1 MKAHQ
6 RGRRKRHR
14 PEKKAAPASRSS
26 LLLICLGL
34 AGLTWIVFGRT
45 LHHDFI
51 NYDDN
56 TYVYDNDN
64 ITGGLTGP
72 SILWAFTH
80 AHAGN
85 WHPLTSLSHM
95 LDCQMY
101 GLNPWGHHLTNVLL
115 HTLAVVLLFLF
126 LRQTTGALWRSS
138 FVAAV
143 FAIHPLR
150 VESVAWVAERKDVL
164 SGVFFMLTLLAY
176 ARYATGERS
185 LRRYLLVAFC
195 FALGLMAKPMLVTL
209 PFILLLLD
217 YWPLCRFG
225 SDSLGN
231 QMINV
236 RRSTFASLVVEKV
249 PFFLLSLVSSLLTWR
264 AQRDFMRSA
273 TEIPLLL
280 RTENAVVSCVR
291 YLEQLIW
298 PTDLAPF
305 YPHPQGSLPV
315 VSVIAAAALLVAI
328 SALVLYFGRKLR
340 YLITG
345 WGWYLVML
353 LPVIGLVQVGE
364 QAMADRYT
372 YLPHIGLVVAIT
384 WTVGGATAGA
394 RQWQRALACT
404 ATVLVMA
411 LVWCA
416 GRQTGYWRN
425 SESLWT
431 HTLAVTSNNAL
442 AHNNL
447 GEVWS
452 RKGRDEDAIRELQ
465 AALEI
470 TPESPLARNNLGLVF
485 LQEGKTQEALDQ
497 FRSILSREPE
507 NIQVRLNLAGALLKS
522 GRTTEAIAEYQGAVA
537 MKPDF
542 AQGHLELGQ
551 ALMRGGEFGEAVSE
565 LKIAV
570 QLRPRDA
577 QANKSLGTAF
587 AANGQWAEA
596 IRCWRETLEIDPG
609 NIAARS
615 GLAWALATNPDS
627 TLRNGAEALAI
638 AQALCQG
645 PNASNPAVLRVLAAA
660 YAETG
665 RFTEAIE
672 TARHAIEL
680 GTAQNQSQ
688 LAATVQEELQRFES
702 GQPLRGAGK

>member
-1 MKAHQ
+1 
-6 RGRRKRHR
+6 
-14 PEKKAAPASRSS
+14 
-26 LLLICLGL
+26 
-34 AGLTWIVFGRT
+34 
-45 LHHDFI
+45 
-51 NYDDN
+51 
-56 TYVYDNDN
+56 
-64 ITGGLTGP
+64 
-72 SILWAFTH
+72 
-80 AHAGN
+80 
-85 WHPLTSLSHM
+85 
-95 LDCQMY
+95 
-101 GLNPWGHHLTNVLL
+101 
-115 HTLAVVLLFLF
+115 LLFLF
-126 LRQTTGALWRSS
+126 LRQTTGALWRSG

-150 VESVAWVAERKDVL
+150 AESVAWVAERKDVL

-185 LRRYLLVAFC
+185 FRRYLLVAVC

-209 PFILLLLD
+209 PFVFLLLD

-225 SDSLGN
+225 SDSLGTE
-231 QMINV
+231 MINV

-264 AQRDFMRSA
+264 AQRDFMRSD
-273 TEIPLLL
+273 TEIPWLL
-280 RTENAVVSCVR
+280 RTENAVVSSVR
-291 YLEQLIW
+291 YLEQLVW

-305 YPHPQGSLPV
+305 YPYPKASLPL
-315 VSVIAAAALLVAI
+315 VSVIAALALLVAI
-328 SALVLYFGRKLR
+328 SAVVLYFGRRLR

-384 WTVGGATAGA
+384 WTVGGATAGV
-394 RQWQRALACT
+394 RRWQRALAFT
-404 ATVLVMA
+404 AAVLVMA
-411 LVWCA
+411 LASCA
-416 GRQTGYWRN
+416 GQQTGYWRN

-470 TPESPLARNNLGLVF
+470 TPDSPLARNNLGLVF
-485 LQEGKTQEALDQ
+485 LKEGKTQEALDQ
-497 FRSILSREPE
+497 FRSILSQEPE
-507 NIQVRLNLAGALLKS
+507 NIQVRLNLAGVLLKS

-551 ALMRGGEFGEAVSE
+551 ALMRSGRFAEAISE

-570 QLRPRDA
+570 QLGPRDA
-577 QANKSLGTAF
+577 QAHKNLGTAF

-596 IRCWRETLEIDPG
+596 IPCWRETLDIDPG

-645 PNASNPAVLRVLAAA
+645 ANASNPAVLRVLAAA

-672 TARHAIEL
+672 TARRAIEL
-680 GTAQNQSQ
+680 ATAQKQSQ